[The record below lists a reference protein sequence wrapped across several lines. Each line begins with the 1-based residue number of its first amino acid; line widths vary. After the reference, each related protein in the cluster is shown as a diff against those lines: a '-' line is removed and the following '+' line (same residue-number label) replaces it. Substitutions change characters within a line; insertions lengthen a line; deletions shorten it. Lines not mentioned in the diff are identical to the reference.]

1 MDLLKRLCIFQL
13 SIVAFYFEILVQV
26 LFYKQTVIHFEADTE
41 HAYAEL
47 IYKME
52 DLL

>member
-1 MDLLKRLCIFQL
+1 MDLLKRLCIFHL
-13 SIVAFYFEILVQV
+13 GIVAFYLEVLVQV
-26 LFYKQTVIHFEADTE
+26 LFYKQTVICFHANTE

-47 IYKME
+47 IDTME

>member
-1 MDLLKRLCIFQL
+1 MDLLKRLCIFHL
-13 SIVAFYFEILVQV
+13 YIVAFYLEILIQV
-26 LFYKQTVIHFEADTE
+26 LFYKQTIIRFQAETE

-52 DLL
+52 DL